1 MPNPMSRSATQT
13 DTLMD
18 AAGLRCPAPADFLDP
33 AGPQAT
39 APAAAT
45 PAPGQRRLASARN
58 EVDAQ
63 RVRAL
68 LEQRH
73 GGGKPLHYQPMP
85 ASRADRGHA
94 MGAPPSRAA
103 VSNAVTPLFD
113 DTPGDA
119 DELAMDGPT
128 HPLPSPPLEGEGVNG
143 APSMGGMSAPV
154 RTTLAKPPLAIR
166 ALGNMSYGATA
177 ADISAFNALGSTD
190 AARMTAYVDR
200 QLAWESID
208 DSAVESR
215 LASAGY
221 TTLDK
226 SLQQL
231 WADHV
236 LGDPAWE
243 VRMRPAWEIQ
253 RASLV
258 RAVHSKRQLRE
269 LLVTFWHDHFNVM
282 ATDYSAAPV
291 YVHYDRDVIRA
302 NAFGNFRTMLEAMA
316 QSTAM
321 LYYLDNRSNTR
332 AGPNENFARELMEL
346 HTFGT
351 ENYLGFVDPFQ
362 VPPCPEDPSYP
373 IGYTDVDVYE
383 AAAAFTGWTVKDGH
397 WEFPTEDDG
406 TFAYRSSWHDA
417 GPKFPL
423 GMFLNPEQPALKDGR
438 DILDRLA
445 SHPRVAK
452 FICKKLIRRF
462 CADRPSQQLIDSAA
476 TVFRANWQKPD
487 QIKRTLRH
495 ILLSDAAFNNWGQKR
510 RRPFEAAAAALRT
523 SGSNWTPREDDGKSD
538 EFMWRLGFTGHT
550 PYDWPAPNGYP
561 DTAVAWSGSNGFGMT
576 WKLLNWLTETKDGE
590 VPLLP
595 ILESTRSGV
604 SQWTSTNLV
613 DFWCRRLLGYLPA
626 RRSVM
631 VDFMRQNGAA
641 GDIIADNDAWSGNDL
656 KKHYNHQRLR
666 SMVSLVLMS
675 PEFLAR

>member
-1 MPNPMSRSATQT
+1 MSNPLSPGAMPTARLAE
-13 DTLMD
+13 
-18 AAGLRCPAPADFLDP
+18 AGLQCPAPADFLLD
-33 AGPQAT
+33 
-39 APAAAT
+39 APAPMAPAHVPAAS
-45 PAPGQRRLASARN
+45 PRPRQVANLRR
-58 EVDAQ
+58 EVDTP
-63 RVRAL
+63 RARAI
-68 LEQRH
+68 LEQRY
-73 GGGKPLHYQPMP
+73 GSGKPLHYQSLPSAHRDDAAG
-85 ASRADRGHA
+85 ASDAFA
-94 MGAPPSRAA
+94 LPPSRAA
-103 VSNAVTPLFD
+103 VSNAVTPFLASGD
-113 DTPGDA
+113 SDVAANAPPG
-119 DELAMDGPT
+119 L
-128 HPLPSPPLEGEGVNG
+128 GEPFG
-143 APSMGGMSAPV
+143 APATGGMSAPV
-154 RTTLAKPPLAIR
+154 LITLPKPALAIR

-177 ADISAFNALGSTD
+177 ADIAAFNALGSTD
-190 AARMTAYVDR
+190 TARMTAYVDR
-200 QLAWESID
+200 QLDWESID

-221 TTLDK
+221 TTLGK

-231 WADHV
+231 WTDHV

-282 ATDYSAAPV
+282 ATDYSAGPV

-302 NAFGNFRTMLEAMA
+302 NAFGNFRTMLEAVA

-351 ENYLGFVDPFQ
+351 ENYLGFVDPFK

-397 WEFPTEDDG
+397 WEFPAEDDG
-406 TFAYRSSWHDA
+406 TFVYRSSWHDA

-476 TVFRANWQKPD
+476 LVFRANWQKPD

-495 ILLSDAAFNNWGQKR
+495 ILLSDAAFNGWGEKR
-510 RRPFEAAAAALRT
+510 RRPFEAVAAALRM
-523 SGSNWTPREDDGKSD
+523 SGSNWTPRVGDGKSD
-538 EFMWRLGFTGHT
+538 EFSWRMGFTGHM

-561 DTAVAWSGSNGFGMT
+561 DTAVAWSGSNSLGMT
-576 WKLLNWLTETKDGE
+576 WKLLNWLAETKDGE

-595 ILESTRSGV
+595 ILDATRSGV
-604 SQWTSTNLV
+604 SQWTSTALV
-613 DFWCRRLLGYLPA
+613 DFWCKRLLGYLPA
-626 RRSVM
+626 RRSVL

-641 GDIIADNDAWSGNDL
+641 GDVISDTDAWAGNDL
-656 KKHYNHQRLR
+656 KRHYNQQRLR

>member
-1 MPNPMSRSATQT
+1 MPNRMSPSVTPAPRA
-13 DTLMD
+13 LREG
-18 AAGLRCPAPADFLDP
+18 GLLEVELQCPAPADFLSQAEP
-33 AGPQAT
+33 KPQPRPQRMARQVRASDRVVAE
-39 APAAAT
+39 APAQ
-45 PAPGQRRLASARN
+45 PRIR
-58 EVDAQ
+58 EM
-63 RVRAL
+63 
-68 LEQRH
+68 LEQRY
-73 GGGKPLHYQPMP
+73 GDGKPLPFH
-85 ASRADRGHA
+85 
-94 MGAPPSRAA
+94 APPSRAA
-103 VSNAVTPLFD
+103 VSNAVTPFLADSDGDD
-113 DTPGDA
+113 DTVATAVTPDPA
-119 DELAMDGPT
+119 AT
-128 HPLPSPPLEGEGVNG
+128 
-143 APSMGGMSAPV
+143 PSMSGMSRPS
-154 RTTLAKPPLAIR
+154 RLTLARPSLAIR

-177 ADISAFNALGSTD
+177 ADIAAFNALGSND
-190 AARMTAYVDR
+190 GARLAAYVDA
-200 QLAWESID
+200 QLDWNAID

-215 LASAGY
+215 LSSAGY
-221 TTLDK
+221 TTLGK
-226 SLQQL
+226 SLTQL

-236 LGDPAWE
+236 AANPAWE

-258 RAVHSKRQLRE
+258 RAVHSRRQLRE
-269 LLVTFWHDHFNVM
+269 MMVTFWHDHFNVM
-282 ATDYSAAPV
+282 ATDYSAGPV
-291 YVHYDRDVIRA
+291 YVHYDRDVIRP
-302 NAFGNFRTMLEAMA
+302 NAFGNFRAMLEAVA

-321 LYYLDNRSNTR
+321 LYFLDNKSNTR

-351 ENYLGFVDPFQ
+351 ENYLGFVDPFL
-362 VPPCPEDPSYP
+362 VPPCPEDPAYP
-373 IGYTDVDVYE
+373 IGYTDIDVYE
-383 AAAAFTGWTVKDGH
+383 AAAAFTGWTIKDGH

-406 TFAYRSSWHDA
+406 TFVYRSTWHDA

-452 FICKKLIRRF
+452 FICRKLIRRF

-476 TVFRANWQKPD
+476 SVFRSNWKHPD

-510 RRPFEAAAAALRT
+510 RRPFEAVAAALRT
-523 SGSNWTPREDDGKSD
+523 SGSDWTPRVGDAKSD
-538 EFMWRLGFTGHT
+538 EFSWRMGFTGHM

-561 DTAVAWSGSNGFGMT
+561 DTAAAWSGSNSLAMT
-576 WKLLNWLTETKDGE
+576 WKLLNWLSETKDGE

-595 ILESTRSGV
+595 ILAATRSGV
-604 SQWTSTNLV
+604 AQWTSTNLV
-613 DFWCRRLLGYLPA
+613 DFWCRRILGYLPA
-626 RRSVM
+626 RRQVL

-641 GDIIADNDAWSGNDL
+641 TDVIADSDAWSANDL
-656 KKHYNHQRLR
+656 KKHYNQQRLR